1 MSNSKRLDY
10 VLVHAGIGSR
20 KTVKGLVRKSD
31 VLVNG
36 VRVRDSSIHVKFGDT
51 ISVDGEEIE
60 FKEFYYFMMNKP
72 PGVVSATTD
81 PREKTVLDLL
91 SESDQKKSLF
101 PVGRLDKDT
110 EGLIFLTTDGK
121 LAHTLL
127 SPNNFKI
134 KSYIAQVSTEISKAD
149 IAFFRKGIILDD
161 GYKTAPARLE
171 IIEDNLHKCS
181 IDLTEGKFH
190 QIKRMF
196 EAIGKEVIKLKRL
209 SIDSL
214 NLDESLHPGE
224 YRELTEEEIVKL
236 KGIE

>member
-1 MSNSKRLDY
+1 MSNTKRLDY
-10 VLVHAGIGSR
+10 VLVHVGIGSR
-20 KTVKGLVRKSD
+20 KTVKSLVRKSE
-31 VLVNG
+31 VYVNG
-36 VRVRDSSIHVKFGDT
+36 VRVRDSSTHIKYGDT
-51 ISVDGEEIE
+51 ISIDGKEIQ
-60 FKEFYYFMMNKP
+60 FKEYYYFMMNKP
-72 PGVVSATTD
+72 QGVVSATTD

-91 SESDQKKSLF
+91 SESDQKKNLF

-127 SPNNFKI
+127 SPNHFKI
-134 KSYIAQVSTEISKAD
+134 KSYIAQVSGEISKAD

-171 IIEDNLHKCS
+171 TINEIPYNCS

-196 EAIGKEVIKLKRL
+196 EGIGKEVLKLKRL

-214 NLDESLHPGE
+214 VLDESLLPGQ
-224 YRELTEEEIVKL
+224 YRELTEDEIVKL
-236 KGIE
+236 KGIQ